1 MTASAVAR
9 PPALVAS
16 LIGIAVLA
24 IVLPYVA
31 ISALHARRL
40 EAANQALD
48 ELAAR
53 MPSVQRLPEGAAVLV
68 GPGSPPRS
76 NDPRWTTGPSAPFGV
91 TLTADPWGNAYVLN
105 AAAPADAAVWLLS
118 AGPDGIIETPF
129 VQPAANATTLGDDL
143 AHRLTAVP
151 GR

>member
-1 MTASAVAR
+1 MI
-9 PPALVAS
+9 AS

-40 EAANQALD
+40 EAANQALA

-53 MPSVQRLPEGAAVLV
+53 MPSAERIPEGAAMLV

-105 AAAPADAAVWLLS
+105 AAAAPTGAAVWLLS
-118 AGPDGIIETPF
+118 AGPDGIIDTPF

-143 AHRLTAVP
+143 AHRLTALP